1 MAQVRP
7 VPDSWTSRLQVTKIQ
22 AMTLA
27 LQRSSLREEWGVTLQ
42 YSIQVMSNGIPSSSG
57 GETRDFI
64 SDPSRQDQK
73 LLLGVK
79 DIATDSPACRS
90 LKVGDVITS
99 INDWQVQTI
108 KEPEVAANLLRAAGN
123 FVTLNID
130 RFVWVEIHY
139 NLVIMETIILR
150 EACGKNWR
158 PLDSF

>member
-1 MAQVRP
+1 MA
-7 VPDSWTSRLQVTKIQ
+7 
-22 AMTLA
+22 LA

-42 YSIQVMSNGIPSSSG
+42 YSIQV
-57 GETRDFI
+57 TRLCQYYQSQIF
-64 SDPSRQDQK
+64 SVSLQDQK

-108 KEPEVAANLLRAAGN
+108 KEPEVAANLFRAAGN

-130 RFVWVEIHY
+130 RSDIHLLI
-139 NLVIMETIILR
+139 NMESSLHLIPRDT
-150 EACGKNWR
+150 CGKNWR